1 MTDQPLDP
9 IAMCRAYIAQIETRR
24 LVNTLAD
31 QTWVVLSVHGYP
43 LAFEFTDLPDGR
55 RQATAAR
62 SCSLMDVPYFT
73 RKDAETLAEVCID
86 GTGKRGVAMFINDA
100 IDQHQK
106 QQQEAIDYLLSQQ
119 KPVPVKRHTTRR
131 VR

>member
-1 MTDQPLDP
+1 MTDQPTDP

-31 QTWVVLSVHGYP
+31 QTWVVLSGHGIP
-43 LAFEFTDLPDGR
+43 TTFDFTQLPDGR

-62 SCSLMDVPYFT
+62 SCSLMDVPYFS

-86 GTGKRGVAMFINDA
+86 GTGKRAVAMFINDA

-106 QQQEAIDYLLSQQ
+106 QQQEAIDYLVAQQ
-119 KPVPVKRHTTRR
+119 APVKPKRTRGR
-131 VR
+131 VK

>member
-1 MTDQPLDP
+1 MTDP
-9 IAMCRAYIAQIETRR
+9 IAMSRAYIAQIETRR

-31 QTWVVLSVHGYP
+31 QTWVVLSGHGYP
-43 LAFEFTDLPDGR
+43 LAFDFTDLPDGR

-62 SCSLMDVPYFT
+62 SCSLMDVPYFIQ
-73 RKDAETLAEVCID
+73 KDAEMLAGMCID

-106 QQQEAIDYLLSQQ
+106 QQQEAIDYLVAQQ
-119 KPVPVKRHTTRR
+119 APAKPKRTRGR
-131 VR
+131 VQ